1 MEYIPYLIIFW
12 LILCISNLKQEINQ
26 TKSILNKIA
35 SKLNIN
41 TISDELKQELKF
53 LILND
58 QYVKAIKKYR
68 IATGYGL
75 KESKEY
81 IDNLKVLIQNN
92 DNKS

>member
-1 MEYIPYLIIFW
+1 MEYIPYLIIFS

-35 SKLNIN
+35 SKLEIP
-41 TISDELKQELKF
+41 TISDELKQELKI

-68 IATGYGL
+68 IATGNGL

-81 IDNLKVLIQNN
+81 IDTFKILIQNDN
-92 DNKS
+92 NKS

>member
-1 MEYIPYLIIFW
+1 MDFILYLIIFS
-12 LILCISNLKQEINQ
+12 LILCINNLKQEISQ
-26 TKSILNKIA
+26 TKSILNQIA
-35 SKLNIN
+35 SKLDIN
-41 TISDELKQELKF
+41 TISDELKQELKT

-58 QYVKAIKKYR
+58 QPVKAIKKYR

-92 DNKS
+92 DSKS